1 MMIFGAKQRGHL
13 QEKPASSSR
22 VTLVAAVVFLLAL
35 ALIIRLAYI
44 QIFNHKHY
52 AALAEGQHKTSYEL
66 LPDRG
71 KIFIQ
76 ENSLV
81 ANSELYPI
89 AVNKQFALLYAVP
102 KDITNVDDT
111 AEKLYQFFKQAQ
123 IEKSVEEEFKHNQEA
138 DYKQQIANLK
148 DLPEVERKSK
158 ELEITA
164 AHNAI
169 IADPV
174 YQEVQNQKKED
185 LLKAKKAEAIT
196 SYLNIL
202 NRSTDIYD
210 PLEKKLEDEQL
221 KKFYIFMSGRTDLTS
236 TDLETKNEKIFIV
249 KENKELTIPG
259 FGYTLAPYRFYP
271 ENNIG
276 AHILGFANYEN
287 EEQHGHYGLEGFF
300 DNELFGKYGSVTSE
314 RGAGGTMIVNNRQ
327 YTKQEDGSSL
337 VLTIDRGAQFMACKL
352 LNESVVKHGA
362 SGGSVIVVDPKTGAI
377 LVMCSAPDFDPN
389 NYQNVSNIKVFNNPA
404 VFAQY
409 EPGSVFKAITMAAA
423 LDQNKVTPETTYQ
436 DNGQIMIPGW
446 PKPIKNSDFATHG
459 GHGKTTM
466 ITVLEQSLN
475 TGAIFAMESI
485 GYNIFD
491 DYVRKFGFGEK
502 TGIELEGESAGN
514 IKSIDGF
521 NVKEIAAATASF
533 GQGLTVTPL
542 QMIMSYAA
550 IANGGQLMKPYIV
563 KEVVSPTGQRSTTIP
578 SIIRRVISERTAA
591 ILSGMLVN
599 VVENGHSKGVKVPG
613 YYIAGKTGTAQV
625 ASENGGGY
633 SAKLE
638 HTFIGY
644 APANNASFVILTKL
658 DNPAAM
664 YAESTAVPLAHDI
677 TKFLINH
684 WQIKQDRPL
693 EEIKKK

>member
-1 MMIFGAKQRGHL
+1 MILGRKSRGRVIAKA
-13 QEKPASSSR
+13 PSSAR
-22 VTLVAAVVFLLAL
+22 VTFIATLVFLLAIF
-35 ALIIRLAYI
+35 LIGRLVYI
-44 QIFNHKHY
+44 QVFNYKHY
-52 AALAEGQHKTSYEL
+52 TALAEGQHKTSYEL

-81 ANSELYPI
+81 PSSDLYPI
-89 AVNKQFALLYAVP
+89 AVNKQFALLYVVP
-102 KDITNVDDT
+102 KDITDT
-111 AEKLYQFFKQAQ
+111 NDAAEKLYQFFKQA
-123 IEKSVEEEFKHNQEA
+123 EVTKAVELEMKTNQEA
-138 DYKQQIANLK
+138 LYKQQLETLK
-148 DLPEVERKSK
+148 NLPELEKKTR
-158 ELEITA
+158 ETEITA
-164 AHNAI
+164 AHNALL
-169 IADPV
+169 ADPV
-174 YQEVQNQKKED
+174 YQELQTQKKED
-185 LLKAKKAEAIT
+185 LLKAKKAEAINA
-196 SYLNIL
+196 YLNIL

-221 KKFYIFMSGRTDLTS
+221 KKFYIFMSGRTDLVP
-236 TDLETKNEKIFIV
+236 TDLEAKDEKILIT
-249 KENKELTIPG
+249 KEGGKELTITG

-276 AHILGFANYEN
+276 AHILGFASYEN
-287 EEQHGHYGLEGFF
+287 EQQHGHYGLEGFF
-300 DNELFGKYGSVTSE
+300 DNELFGKYGSVTAE
-314 RGAGGTMIVNNRQ
+314 RGAGGTVIVNDRQ

-337 VLTIDRGAQFMACKL
+337 VLTIDRSAQFTACKL
-352 LNESVVKHGA
+352 LNESVIKTKA
-362 SGGSVIVVDPKTGAI
+362 AGGSVIVVDPKTGAI

-389 NYQNVSNIKVFNNPA
+389 NYQDVSNIKVFNNPA

-409 EPGSVFKAITMAAA
+409 EPGSVFKAVTMAAA

-436 DNGQIMIPGW
+436 DNGEIMIPGW

-459 GHGKTTM
+459 GHGKTNM
-466 ITVLEQSLN
+466 VTVLEQSLN

-485 GYNIFD
+485 GYNVFD
-491 DYVRKFGFGEK
+491 DYVKKFGFGEK

-514 IKSIDGF
+514 IKSINGF
-521 NVKEIAAATASF
+521 NVKEIAAATAAF
-533 GQGLTVTPL
+533 GQGITVTPL
-542 QMIMSYAA
+542 QMVMAYAA

-563 KEVVSPTGQRSTTIP
+563 KEVIAPDGTRSTTTP
-578 SIIRRVISERTAA
+578 SIVRQVISERTAA
-591 ILSGMLVN
+591 ILSGMLVD
-599 VVENGHSKGVKVPG
+599 VVELGHSKGIRIPG

-633 SAKLE
+633 GNKLE
-638 HTFIGY
+638 HTFIGF

-677 TKFLINH
+677 IKFLLNH

-693 EEIKKK
+693 E